1 MTVTETQ
8 APPAATTPAP
18 ALEPPR
24 PATGLAAV
32 LGTGEHRTI
41 GRLWIFTSFVYLLV
55 AGVAGAL
62 VGVEKVDT
70 DGLGDVLGADVF
82 GETLSL
88 HGIAGTFLF
97 LLPLFIGLG
106 IHVVPAQV
114 GAATVAFPRAAAAAY
129 WTYLL
134 GGAVLIASFVADGGP
149 FGADSR
155 FVELFVAS
163 FIAVLLALVL
173 GTICVATTAVA
184 LRTTGMGLH
193 RTPLFAWS
201 SLVTAALVVLQLPV
215 LAGLMLLVYVDHRY
229 GPTFLGGS
237 DGVLD
242 RIAWAWSQPSVYV
255 FAIPVLGIIGDI
267 VPVSART
274 RLSKHRIAQGAIGAF
289 GALAFG
295 AWAMPGFGADGAAPL
310 LHVGDVPFYAFSI
323 LILFPALAF
332 AGLLGDTV
340 RRGSLRVTSPLLWG
354 VASLL
359 MLLTGILNGIL
370 VAIEPL
376 DLIQTTAQTAQIHYV
391 LVASLLGLFAGL
403 AHWAPRLLGTPVQEV
418 ASKAL
423 AALGLLGTILL
434 CLPDVITGFLE
445 QAWRLQGV
453 SGDDVDAVEALNIVS
468 IAGGLLLVLVA
479 VAFVGL
485 VLKAAAGRDHDGDD
499 PWEGNT
505 LEWADA
511 GATPA
516 ITSEAPVYD
525 ARHGAGPSTTE
536 AK

>member
-18 ALEPPR
+18 GLEPPR
-24 PATGLAAV
+24 PATGLAVV

-41 GRLWIFTSFVYLLV
+41 GRLWIFTSFAYLV
-55 AGVAGAL
+55 IAGIAGAL

-70 DGLGDVLGADVF
+70 DGLGDVLGESVF

-88 HGIAGTFLF
+88 HGVAGTFLF
-97 LLPLFIGLG
+97 LLPLFIG
-106 IHVVPAQV
+106 IATSIVPAQV

-129 WTYLL
+129 WTYL
-134 GGAVLIASFVADGGP
+134 GAGAVVIASYVADGGP
-149 FGADSR
+149 FGSDGQA
-155 FVELFVAS
+155 VELFVAA
-163 FIAVLLALVL
+163 FIAVLAALVL

-184 LRTTGMGLH
+184 LRTTGLGLH

-201 SLVTAALVVLQLPV
+201 SLVTGALVVLQLPV

-229 GPTFLGGS
+229 GQTFLGGS

-242 RIAWAWSQPSVYV
+242 RIAWSWSQPSVYL
-255 FAIPVLGIIGDI
+255 FAIPVLGIVGDI
-267 VPVSART
+267 VPVAART
-274 RLSKHRIAQGAIGAF
+274 RLTKHRIAQGLIGAF

-295 AWAMPGFGADGAAPL
+295 AWAMPGFGADAGAPL

-323 LILFPALAF
+323 LIILPVLGFV
-332 AGLLGDTV
+332 GLLGDTL
-340 RRGSLRVTSPLLWG
+340 RRGSLGLTSPLLWG
-354 VASLL
+354 IAAVL
-359 MLLTGILNGIL
+359 MLLTGVLNGIL
-370 VAIEPL
+370 VAIEPF
-376 DLIQTTAQTAQIHYV
+376 DLIETTAQSAQIHYV
-391 LVASLLGLFAGL
+391 LAASLLGLFAGL
-403 AHWAPRLLGTPVQEV
+403 AHWAPRMLGTPLIEV
-418 ASKAL
+418 ASKGL

-434 CLPDVITGFLE
+434 CLPDVISGFLE
-445 QAWRLQGV
+445 QRWRLGGV
-453 SGDDVDAVEALNIVS
+453 EDDVDAVEALNIAS
-468 IAGGLLLVLVA
+468 IAGGVLLVLVGL
-479 VAFVGL
+479 AFVGL

-505 LEWADA
+505 LEWAA
-511 GATPA
+511 PGTLPA